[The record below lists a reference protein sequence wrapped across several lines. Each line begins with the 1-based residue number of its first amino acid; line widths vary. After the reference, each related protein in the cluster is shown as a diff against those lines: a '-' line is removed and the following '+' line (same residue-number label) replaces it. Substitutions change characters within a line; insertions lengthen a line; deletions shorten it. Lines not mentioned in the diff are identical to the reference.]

1 MYYFKDKDNGVGISI
16 NQNVIGDITWITK
29 EEFEQIVTENEA
41 KREEELAVLAEAAT
55 EQDYLEALEVLG
67 VTE

>member
-55 EQDYLEALEVLG
+55 EQDYLTALETLG
-67 VTE
+67 VSE